1 MVSVAAP
8 QVLLDGEGVLKL
20 SNFCLSRAAGET
32 LEEFFTMLCLSGQ
45 AGGEGGE
52 GDQEVSESG
61 LRKRIRGPHR
71 LYWF

>member
-20 SNFCLSRAAGET
+20 SNFCLSRTEGET
-32 LEEFFTMLCLSGQ
+32 LEEFFTMLSLSGQ

-52 GDQEVSESG
+52 GDKEISESN
-61 LRKRIRGPHR
+61 LRKRIRGPDHR
-71 LYWF
+71 YWF